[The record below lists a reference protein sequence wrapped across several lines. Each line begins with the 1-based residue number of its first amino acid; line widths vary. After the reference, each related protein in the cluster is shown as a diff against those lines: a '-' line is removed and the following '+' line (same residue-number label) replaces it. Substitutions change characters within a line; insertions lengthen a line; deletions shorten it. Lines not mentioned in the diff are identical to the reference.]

1 MDIVLKVLEMRH
13 GGNKDTDSET
23 AITDLHCP
31 SEYELKKSLSW
42 SQQKWIGMNGKIPTA
57 SNEFWLWT

>member
-31 SEYELKKSLSW
+31 SEYELKKSLS
-42 SQQKWIGMNGKIPTA
+42 
-57 SNEFWLWT
+57 

>member
-31 SEYELKKSLSW
+31 SEDELNKSLS
-42 SQQKWIGMNGKIPTA
+42 
-57 SNEFWLWT
+57 